1 MTWTVVNSM
10 KQSQIIVRT
19 LVPEPVSVAALFSRF
34 QGEIVRKSLHF
45 LIALVPMLAAVNVSA
60 TLGLLAAGTLFYAF
74 AESSR
79 LRGFPIPL
87 VSDLTMIASREID
100 RPGFVLGPVTLGLGA
115 MLSLLLYPLPAASIA
130 IYALAFGDG
139 IASLAG
145 TMVRGTRIPLC
156 GDKTISGS
164 LACFAAVF
172 VVTLSVTRRPVISFI
187 LAMAGALLE
196 AIPAGNF
203 DNIILPVGIGL
214 IASRLPLV

>member
-1 MTWTVVNSM
+1 MREGS
-10 KQSQIIVRT
+10 
-19 LVPEPVSVAALFSRF
+19 VSIAIAFERF

-45 LIALVPMLAAVNVSA
+45 LIALVPLLASVNLPA

-79 LRGFPIPL
+79 LRGVPIPL
-87 VSDLTMIASREID
+87 VSELTLLASREKD
-100 RPGFVLGPVTLGLGA
+100 RRGFVLGPVTLGLGA
-115 MLSLLLYPLPAASIA
+115 MLALILYPLPAASLA

-145 TMVRGTRIPLC
+145 TMLRGPRIPFVS
-156 GDKTISGS
+156 GKTLSGS

-172 VVTLSVTRRPVISFI
+172 AVTLGVTQRPLDALVIGAAS
-187 LAMAGALLE
+187 ALLE

-203 DNIILPVGIGL
+203 DNIVLPVGVGL
-214 IASRLPLV
+214 LAARLPLS